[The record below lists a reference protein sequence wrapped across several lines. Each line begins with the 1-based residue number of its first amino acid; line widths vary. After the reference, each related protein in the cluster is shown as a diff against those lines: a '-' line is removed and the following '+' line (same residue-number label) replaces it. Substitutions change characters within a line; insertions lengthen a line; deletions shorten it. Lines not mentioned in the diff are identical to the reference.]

1 MFPFILLILAFLAP
15 APQPKV
21 ILVTIDGVM
30 WQDIYS
36 SNARLIVPNL
46 YLDFV
51 QQGIAVGK
59 MSPMVATGPMH
70 ISLPSYL
77 EITRGHPSKDCQR
90 NDCYPVIDR
99 SIFQLFSSSAL
110 FTSWKNIQRTVPA
123 HANVYTDQSPPY
135 RWDANTIGV
144 ADDYLKTH
152 TPEFLWVALGDT
164 DEWAHTN
171 DRAHYLAALTA
182 ADTYIRS
189 LVVRYPNATIIVTT
203 DHGRSSNFRDH
214 GIDSGSGR
222 VWLMMRGPSVPH
234 KGLVAANHLSLSNIY
249 DTISEIQTGIHSD
262 NSILSRIQ

>member
-1 MFPFILLILAFLAP
+1 MFTFMLLILALLTP
-15 APQPKV
+15 SPQPKV

-59 MSPMVATGPMH
+59 MSPMFAAGPMH
-70 ISLPSYL
+70 ISLPGYL

-90 NDCYPVIDR
+90 NDCHPTIDR
-99 SIFQLFSSSAL
+99 SIFQLFSSSA
-110 FTSWKNIQRTVPA
+110 FFASWKTIQRTIPA
-123 HANVYTDQSPPY
+123 NVNVYTDNGPQY
-135 RWDANTIGV
+135 RWDVNTISI
-144 ADDYLKTH
+144 ADEYLKTN

-164 DEWAHTN
+164 DEWAHAN
-171 DRAHYLAALTA
+171 DHTRYLAALTA
-182 ADTYIRS
+182 ADKYIRS
-189 LVVRYPNATIIVTT
+189 LVVRYPNTTIIVTT

-214 GIDSGSGR
+214 GIDSASGR

-234 KGLVAANHLSLSNIY
+234 KGLVAANYLSLSNIY
-249 DTISEIQTGIHSD
+249 DTMSEIQSGNHSN
-262 NSILSRIQ
+262 NSILTRIQ